1 MAVVAST
8 PARSLLVGR
17 VWLAVGVVG
26 IVSAFVLGYGL
37 WGFTGSAVETARDGI
52 EVGNDLLAAA
62 SATAATVETVVS
74 QAGTGLDA
82 VEESLGEGAATLAD
96 VGELAADLGEVVSVD
111 VPDSLD
117 ALRSTM
123 PQVIATAGVI
133 DGVMR
138 TLRFVGVDYDPDAP
152 LDDSLQELD
161 SELAAIPEDLR
172 ARSQDFD
179 AAARGIGEFAVS
191 TARISGEI
199 AQIRSSLEDS
209 TAVVADY
216 ERTIADG
223 YETLDRLEA
232 RVDASSCG
240 FRLVIPLL
248 ALTLAAVHTVPLLL
262 GYEIVSSHRDDGDT
276 A

>member
-1 MAVVAST
+1 
-8 PARSLLVGR
+8 
-17 VWLAVGVVG
+17 
-26 IVSAFVLGYGL
+26 
-37 WGFTGSAVETARDGI
+37 
-52 EVGNDLLAAA
+52 
-62 SATAATVETVVS
+62 
-74 QAGTGLDA
+74 
-82 VEESLGEGAATLAD
+82 
-96 VGELAADLGEVVSVD
+96 
-111 VPDSLD
+111 
-117 ALRSTM
+117 
-123 PQVIATAGVI
+123 
-133 DGVMR
+133 
-138 TLRFVGVDYDPDAP
+138 VGVDYDPDAP

-232 RVDASSCG
+232 RVDASSGG